1 VFFDILKE
9 NGIRKSNKAIDDLIE
24 FLCIDYNIYNKGL
37 MIKKIEKSLI
47 EFAKSDYLKTIGTR
61 KKQKLEKKIT

>member
-1 VFFDILKE
+1 VFFDILKD
-9 NGIRKSNKAIDDLIE
+9 NGLRKSSKAIDDLIE

-47 EFAKSDYLKTIGTR
+47 EFAKSDYLKTFGIR
-61 KKQKLEKKIT
+61 KK